1 MISTLTTLTKVQESG
16 VGWEAQIRPVLR
28 TVASEEEA
36 EEVAG
41 TSDYEHWSEPLAW
54 MDDAAATFIPDL
66 CRRSRRDTDQIRTSK
81 LS

>member
-1 MISTLTTLTKVQESG
+1 MLGGPV
-16 VGWEAQIRPVLR
+16 RPVLR

-41 TSDYEHWSEPLAW
+41 TSEDEYWPELLAW

-66 CRRSRRDTDQIRTSK
+66 CRRSRRDR
-81 LS
+81 